1 MFFIRGR
8 TFVFQQKDEDS
19 YMGTTTCFLNA
30 YGIGGVGV
38 TVDPLVA
45 EMAMTSSKR

>member
-8 TFVFQQKDEDS
+8 TFVFQQKDEELHGYNDL
-19 YMGTTTCFLNA
+19 FFFNA

-38 TVDPLVA
+38 TVDPL
-45 EMAMTSSKR
+45 ELRWL